1 MVEVCRFVLS
11 QNFYHDYSAARYYN
25 TGSMGDLSL
34 TIARDT
40 RVIADVFVADSADP
54 QLGAIIKDTNSRGR
68 IHRVGILVPQNLWC
82 WCAICLAVQ
91 YDRVTWNQSEQ
102 SIRNQ

>member
-1 MVEVCRFVLS
+1 MEREKRFNIEKSEHFLRDSIYGRCWDFESIFLDCLFVVFGRFVRS

-40 RVIADVFVADSADP
+40 RVIADVFVS
-54 QLGAIIKDTNSRGR
+54 
-68 IHRVGILVPQNLWC
+68 
-82 WCAICLAVQ
+82 
-91 YDRVTWNQSEQ
+91 DRANP
-102 SIRNQ
+102 